1 MALIHPYVTDKFTA
15 YEGDSFITRLS
26 FAVRLK
32 DDFTEEKPS
41 SQIKVTELEENIIAV
56 KNLSGYYFFTDQAA
70 GNHTI
75 RIISGIYFS
84 QELTVNTSL
93 LDPKDPVIEV
103 ILKPAPSY
111 PFPSNATLIRGV
123 ISNSD
128 PTMINNLKIKAIEPN
143 LETTTD
149 ENGEFVLYFKN
160 MKNKDITI
168 EISKDILSKK
178 VSTSLD
184 EGKTR
189 SIGKIMF
196 P

>member
-32 DDFTEEKPS
+32 DDFTEEKPA
-41 SQIKVTELEENIIAV
+41 SQIKVTELEENIIAA
-56 KNLSGYYFFTDQAA
+56 KNRSGYYFFTDLAG

-75 RIISGIYFS
+75 RIFSGIYFS
-84 QELTVNTSL
+84 QELTKNTSL

-123 ISNSD
+123 ISNPD
-128 PTMINNLKIKAIEPN
+128 LNMIKNLKIKAIEPN

-149 ENGEFVLYFKN
+149 EKGEFVLYFRN

-168 EISKDILSKK
+168 EISKNSLSKT
-178 VSTSLD
+178 VNTSLD

-189 SIGKIMF
+189 SLGKIIF

>member
-1 MALIHPYVTDKFTA
+1 
-15 YEGDSFITRLS
+15 
-26 FAVRLK
+26 
-32 DDFTEEKPS
+32 
-41 SQIKVTELEENIIAV
+41 
-56 KNLSGYYFFTDQAA
+56 
-70 GNHTI
+70 
-75 RIISGIYFS
+75 
-84 QELTVNTSL
+84 
-93 LDPKDPVIEV
+93 
-103 ILKPAPSY
+103 
-111 PFPSNATLIRGV
+111 V